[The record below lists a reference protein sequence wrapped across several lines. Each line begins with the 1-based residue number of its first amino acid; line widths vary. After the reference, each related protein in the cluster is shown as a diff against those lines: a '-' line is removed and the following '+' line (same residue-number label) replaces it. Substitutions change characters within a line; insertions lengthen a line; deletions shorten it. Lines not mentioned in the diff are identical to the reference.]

1 MILFFLLVYI
11 GFPVWLIVSAIRRGR
26 RIRTLEEGTKRHEAL
41 LTALQSRL
49 ALLEAGAARTV
60 ANTAPVSD
68 AVEGVAPTAVVPS
81 APVAVPWSNLS
92 SLTDIA
98 MEVPADL
105 MQSETV
111 TAPVVVAASDSSST
125 ALRSGAETAQPPA
138 PSVLEQRWQR
148 FERLFIENW
157 TGILGAAVLVSGVAF
172 LGIYAALEVSPF
184 LRFLMMVG
192 GAAALLAFSQFAG
205 RRSEWQALAQWL
217 RSAAAAV
224 LLFACAASGG
234 LPGLGLQWLH
244 DPLPALL
251 LLLVGLGVNLVA
263 AWTAREQAI
272 ASLHV
277 VLSLL
282 PLLFVPPSV
291 VSLGLGAAVAAC
303 GLVLALRQ
311 RWDLHVLLVLAA
323 YALFQMAWHQQLD
336 AASMGLPFRL
346 AGGLCAL
353 AVFAAAVLVHYRR
366 ADASSPTPA
375 LSLTAHLLA
384 WSLLAGSAMVYTD
397 SVWMLALVLAVA
409 ATVAWTLGRHARA
422 LGLRWLHLSDIL
434 IGQALLLAAI
444 FSAFDWLQ
452 LGDSLWLLV
461 MLAEFALFL
470 RLMLDEDEPVLAR
483 VAWLGTQLVAVML
496 AVVGLTSLSI
506 ERDAMQPVSND
517 VFMLLAGAALLALLQ
532 FYLHA
537 RRLVQVE
544 ALAPYGAGLNRS
556 VAADKVFGWFC
567 SLLLCVGLLRLFS
580 HSALAPTALCCCAA
594 LFWAA
599 RRWRDTGLLVAAT
612 VGLLFLHL
620 LLWPA
625 LPLVSSWPVFPLS
638 LRWLPMSA
646 LAALP
651 LWLADRAGLRTLAAG
666 LLAAD
671 IGLGAYLY
679 LEPASSLLP
688 GVAWLMLSPLA
699 LELANRTRTL
709 TRIILYAGY
718 AYLLAFAVHYAIVAL
733 QSQSYLGGVPVRL
746 LIEAFAMGVLAYWW
760 TFRAREPLA
769 GEPFW
774 QRVQPLALEAALLL
788 LVSAVLAD
796 VVTEWRP
803 VVWALLALLLGSGL
817 AGRRLGQRCV
827 LYGMVSFWISAAAVA
842 FVMTG
847 FNLPATSWI
856 GQPDTLSVLALM
868 LQAFYIGQHLQSRLP
883 AGDMFPPGLSLIA
896 KLSVQV
902 GHKPRMWLLYPFFAG
917 VALFLFWRFDRTLLT
932 VLWSA
937 EAFVLFCLSV
947 WLREEQLRYVAL
959 AALGA
964 CMLRLLLV
972 DMAQSNLGMR
982 GVVFLGVGLFMLG
995 MNAIYARY
1003 RTRFE

>member
-26 RIRTLEEGTKRHEAL
+26 RIRTLEEDTKRHEAS

-60 ANTAPVSD
+60 ANTASVSD
-68 AVEGVAPTAVVPS
+68 AVEGVAPAAVVPF
-81 APVAVPWSNLS
+81 APVAVSDFP

-105 MQSETV
+105 MQAETV
-111 TAPVVVAASDSSST
+111 TAPVVVAASDSSSP

-138 PSVLEQRWQR
+138 PSVLEPHWQR

-192 GAAALLAFSQFAG
+192 GATALLAFSQFAG

-244 DPLPALL
+244 EPLPALL

-272 ASLHV
+272 ATLHV

-282 PLLFVPPSV
+282 PLLFVPSSV
-291 VSLGLGAAVAAC
+291 VSLGLGAAIAVC

-323 YALFQMAWHQQLD
+323 YALFQVAWHQQLD
-336 AASMGLPFRL
+336 DASMGLPFRL

-353 AVFAAAVLVHYRR
+353 AVFAAAVPVHYRR

-384 WSLLAGSAMVYTD
+384 WSLLVGSAMAYTD
-397 SVWMLALVLAVA
+397 GVWLLALVLAVA
-409 ATVAWTLGRHARA
+409 ATVAWTLGRHSRG
-422 LGLRWLHLSDIL
+422 LGLRWLYLSDTL

-444 FSAFDWLQ
+444 FSVFDWLQ
-452 LGDSLWLLV
+452 LDDLLLLLV

-470 RLMLDEDEPVLAR
+470 RFMLDEDEPVLAR
-483 VAWLGTQLVAVML
+483 MAWLGTQLVAVML
-496 AVVGLTSLSI
+496 AAVGLTSWSI

-532 FYLHA
+532 VYLHA

-567 SLLLCVGLLRLFS
+567 SLLLCVALLHLFA
-580 HSALAPTALCCCAA
+580 HPALVPTALCCCTA

-612 VGLLFLHL
+612 VGSLFVHL

-651 LWLADRAGLRTLAAG
+651 LWLTDRVGLRTLAVG

-671 IGLGAYLY
+671 VGLGAYLY

-709 TRIILYAGY
+709 TRITLCAGY
-718 AYLLAFAVHYAIVAL
+718 AYLLAFAVHYAIVVL
-733 QSQSYLGGVPVRL
+733 QSQSYLGEVPVRL
-746 LIEAFAMGVLAYWW
+746 LIEAFAMAVLVYWW
-760 TFRAREPLA
+760 TFRARESLVT
-769 GEPFW
+769 ETFW
-774 QRVQPLALEAALLL
+774 LQVQPLALEAALLL

-803 VVWALLALLLGSGL
+803 AVWALLALLLGSGL
-817 AGRRLGQRCV
+817 AGSRLGQRCA
-827 LYGMVSFWISAAAVA
+827 LYGMVFFWISVAAVA

-847 FNLPATSWI
+847 LNLPATSWT
-856 GQPDTLSVLALM
+856 GQPDSLSVLALM
-868 LQAFYIGQHLQSRLP
+868 LQALYVGLHLRATLPQQEMFP
-883 AGDMFPPGLSLIA
+883 AGLAWLA
-896 KLSVQV
+896 RLALSV
-902 GHKPRMWLLYPFFAG
+902 GRRTHLWLLYPFFAG
-917 VALFLFWRFDRTLLT
+917 IALFLFWRFEQTLLT
-932 VLWSA
+932 VFWTV

-947 WLREEQLRYVAL
+947 WLRDGQLRYVAL
-959 AALGA
+959 TGLAG

-972 DMAQSNLGMR
+972 DMAQSNLGVR
-982 GVVFLGVGLFMLG
+982 GVVFLGVGLLTLG
-995 MNAIYARY
+995 MNAIHARY
-1003 RTRFE
+1003 KARFG

>member
-1 MILFFLLVYI
+1 MWLFFLLVYI
-11 GFPVWLIVSAIRRGR
+11 GLPVWLIVSAIRRGR
-26 RIRTLEEGTKRHEAL
+26 RIRTLEQDTKRHEAS

-60 ANTAPVSD
+60 ANTAPVSA
-68 AVEGVAPTAVVPS
+68 AVASVAPAAVVPF
-81 APVAVPWSNLS
+81 APVAVAVSDFS

-105 MQSETV
+105 MQAEAV
-111 TAPVVVAASDSSST
+111 TALMVDAASDSSSP
-125 ALRSGAETAQPPA
+125 ALRPGAATAQPPA
-138 PSVLEQRWQR
+138 SSVLEQRWQR
-148 FERLFIENW
+148 FARLFIENW

-192 GAAALLAFSQFAG
+192 GAGILFALSRFTG

-224 LLFACAASGG
+224 LLFACAGSGA

-244 DPLPALL
+244 EPLPALL
-251 LLLVGLGVNLVA
+251 LLFVGLCVNLAA
-263 AWTAREQAI
+263 AWITREQAI
-272 ASLHV
+272 ATLHV
-277 VLSLL
+277 LLSLL
-282 PLLFVPPSV
+282 PLLFVSPTP

-323 YALFQMAWHQQLD
+323 YALFQVAWHQQLD

-384 WSLLAGSAMVYTD
+384 WSLLAGAVFAYIDIAWIRALILAVTAMAA
-397 SVWMLALVLAVA
+397 WML
-409 ATVAWTLGRHARA
+409 GHHAR
-422 LGLRWLHLSDIL
+422 GLDQRWLHLSDIL

-470 RLMLDEDEPVLAR
+470 RLMLDEDEPVLVR

-517 VFMLLAGAALLALLQ
+517 VFVLLAGAALLALLQ
-532 FYLHA
+532 AYLHA

-556 VAADKVFGWFC
+556 VAANKVFGWFC
-567 SLLLCVGLLRLFS
+567 SLLLCVGLLRLFA

-651 LWLADRAGLRTLAAG
+651 LWLADRAGLRTLAVG

-688 GVAWLMLSPLA
+688 GVAWLMLSLLI

-709 TRIILYAGY
+709 TRITLYAGY
-718 AYLLAFAVHYAIVAL
+718 AYLLAFAVHYAIVVL

-760 TFRAREPLA
+760 TFRPREPLA

-788 LVSAVLAD
+788 LTSSVLAD
-796 VVTEWRP
+796 VATEWRP
-803 VVWALLALLLGSGL
+803 VVWALLALLFGSRP
-817 AGRRLGQRCV
+817 AARLGQRCA
-827 LYGMVSFWISAAAVA
+827 LYGMVFFWISVAAVA

-847 FNLPATSWI
+847 FNLPAASWFES
-856 GQPDTLSVLALM
+856 PDTLSLLALI
-868 LQAFYIGQHLQSRLP
+868 LQAFYIGMHLQAP
-883 AGDMFPPGLSLIA
+883 VPQAGIFPVGLKPLA
-896 KLSVQV
+896 KLAEQV
-902 GHKPRMWLLYPFFAG
+902 GRKPHLWLLYPFFAG

-947 WLREEQLRYVAL
+947 WLREGQLRYVAL
-959 AALGA
+959 AALGT

-982 GVVFLGVGLFMLG
+982 GVVFLGVGLLMLG

-1003 RTRFE
+1003 KTRFE